1 VRTNIEI
8 DDQLMQTAMKQSGA
22 KTKRA
27 TVEEALRL
35 LIQTQRQ
42 TSIRRLKGKIRW
54 EGDLERSR
62 AGRAEG

>member
-1 VRTNIEI
+1 MRTNIEI
-8 DDQLMQTAMKQSGA
+8 DDQLMETAMKRSGA

-35 LIQTQRQ
+35 LIQIHGQ

-54 EGDLERSR
+54 DGDLSRSR
-62 AGRAEG
+62 AGRFAG